1 MDMLSLEMIKNTLKP
16 LYNQYDNIK
25 IGIAGSYANDSVTAD
40 SDLDIVI
47 DGDSTRLD
55 IMEYIKEAFDI
66 PVDVLW
72 VNLMKQEDE
81 ELDAFAVKMELPINE
96 NSVYKTVMREVIWI

>member
-1 MDMLSLEMIKNTLKP
+1 MLSVDTIRDTLKP
-16 LYNQYDNIK
+16 LYGQYDNIK
-25 IGIAGSYANDSVTAD
+25 IGIAGSYANNKETKE

-55 IMEYIKEAFDI
+55 IVEYIKGLFNI

-81 ELDAFAVKMELPINE
+81 ELDAFAIEMELPINN

>member
-1 MDMLSLEMIKNTLKP
+1 MLSLENIKDTLKP

-25 IGIAGSYANDSVTAD
+25 IGVAGSYANNKATTD

-55 IMEYIKEAFDI
+55 IMEYIKELFNV

-81 ELDAFAVKMELPINE
+81 ELDAFAIKMELPINE

>member
-1 MDMLSLEMIKNTLKP
+1 MLSLENIRDTLEP

-25 IGIAGSYANDSVTAD
+25 IGVAGSYANNKATTD

-55 IMEYIKEAFDI
+55 IMEYIKGLFNV

-81 ELDAFAVKMELPINE
+81 ELDAFALKMELPINK
-96 NSVYKTVMREVIWI
+96 NSTYKTVMREIIWI